1 MQETFQQFLKY
12 LHGMWQ
18 YRWYA
23 MAFAWFIVIVGWGVV
38 MLKPDRYEST
48 ARVNVDTDSL
58 LRPLLKGLAVQ
69 TDVRRRLDLMTR
81 TILSRPNLEKLVEMA
96 QLSVDMDDPKEKE
109 RFLNELAKDITVKG
123 DKSRV
128 NLFSISYTDKDP
140 KVAKRV
146 VESLLKIFVDSTVGE
161 KRKDTKQAQK
171 FLDVQLKEY
180 EQRLIEA
187 ENRLLE
193 FRRKYAGF
201 LPGEERGFFDELQD
215 VRNQLAKARVELR
228 REQYRRDE
236 LRQQFMAARYA
247 EEELAGHPG
256 VAAIDERIHALQA
269 QLDEKSLRFTEEHP
283 DIQALR
289 RTIAELKRQREREV
303 LSATPSPQQSSPYMQ
318 ELKLALGAAEAEV
331 AAIQAMVDEYER
343 RAAQLQELVDTR
355 PEIETK
361 LQQLNRD
368 YEVNKENYQAL
379 LERRQK
385 AELSEDAEE
394 TGGEF
399 KIEIVEPPF
408 VPLVPAGPNR
418 LLWSSV
424 VLLAGLGGG
433 LGLAFLLTQIRPGI
447 YNRRILQE
455 ATGLPVLGTVSRVTT
470 PRIRAVEQK
479 ERRVLLMGV
488 AMLLICYVGVVLVQI
503 SGVLATLRGV
513 AS

>member
-1 MQETFQQFLKY
+1 MQEAFQQFLKN

-23 MAFAWFIVIVGWGVV
+23 MVFAWLIVIAGWTMV

-48 ARVNVDTDSL
+48 AQVNVDTDSL

-69 TDVRRRLDLMTR
+69 TDVRNRLALMSR
-81 TILSRPNLEKLVEMA
+81 TILSRPNLEKLVELA
-96 QLSVDMDDPKEKE
+96 QLPVDMNDPKEKE
-109 RFLNELAKDITVKG
+109 RFLNELAKDIKVKG

-128 NLFSISYTDKDP
+128 NLFTISYTDKDP
-140 KVAKRV
+140 ETAKRV

-161 KRKDTKQAQK
+161 KREDTKQAQR
-171 FLDVQLKEY
+171 FLDEQLKEY

-201 LPGEERGFFDELQD
+201 LPGQERGFFDELQD
-215 VRNQLAKARVELR
+215 VRNQLAKAKVELR

-247 EEELAGHPG
+247 QEEVAGNPV
-256 VAAIDERIHALQA
+256 VAALDERIQALQA

-289 RTIAELKRQREREV
+289 RTIAELKIQREREA
-303 LSATPSPQQSSPYMQ
+303 LSAVPSPQHSSPYIQ

-343 RAAQLQELVDTR
+343 RAARLQELVDTR

-399 KIEIVEPPF
+399 KIEIVEPPI

-424 VLLAGLGGG
+424 VLLAGLAGGI
-433 LGLAFLLTQIRPGI
+433 GLAFFLAQIRPGI

-455 ATGLPVLGTVSRVTT
+455 ATGLPVLGTVSRVVT
-470 PRIRAVEQK
+470 PSIRAAEQK
-479 ERRVLLMGV
+479 ERRVLLMGL
-488 AMLLICYVGVVLVQI
+488 AMLLLGYVAVVLIQL
-503 SGVLATLRGV
+503 SGALAAIKSALG
-513 AS
+513 